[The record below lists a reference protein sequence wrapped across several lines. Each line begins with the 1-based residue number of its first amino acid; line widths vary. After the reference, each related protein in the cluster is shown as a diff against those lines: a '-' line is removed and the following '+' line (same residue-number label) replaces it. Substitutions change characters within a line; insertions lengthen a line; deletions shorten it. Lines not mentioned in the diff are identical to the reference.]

1 MTKKLRNNTLVM
13 TDLNNINLLDDVITE
28 SMITSEEKVK
38 KSRFTHP
45 WSPQL
50 AVSILTVTI

>member
-1 MTKKLRNNTLVM
+1 M
-13 TDLNNINLLDDVITE
+13 TDLNNINLLDDVITK